1 MTTIDVGLFLA
12 GFVSWTISTLSA
24 GGGSILIVAAI
35 AALLRG
41 HAIAPVI
48 TFASFVASPARIIF
62 FWHFIEWR
70 VVWWYVPGAT
80 AGAILGGW
88 AFTHAGTQLIQVFL
102 GLFLVSTFWQY
113 RLGDRSQSF
122 RMRLHWFLP
131 VSFVSGLT
139 SAVVGASG
147 LLANPFYLNYGLVKE
162 RMLATRAV
170 NSLAIQVVKISC
182 VSDLRRAEL
191 GFGPARGFCG
201 CWCCSGHMVD
211 APVGASSRSTPL
223 SPIRSVRDGD
233 CRVVD
238 PVAAAHVDSEPVD
251 ERIVHRSAVDRL
263 SCRHSTHA
271 SIVGATNS
279 GSPIDRRRSA
289 IRNLD

>member
-24 GGGSILIVAAI
+24 GGGSILIVGAI

-48 TFASFVASPARIIF
+48 TVASFVASPARIIF

-70 VVWWYVPGAT
+70 VVWWYMPGAT

-88 AFTHAGTQLIQVFL
+88 AFTHAGTQLIQVLL

-122 RMRLHWFLP
+122 RMRLPWFLP

-170 NSLAIQVVKISC
+170 YSLAIQVVKISAY
-182 VSDLRRAEL
+182 LT
-191 GFGPARGFCG
+191 FGVLNWDSVWHGLSAG
-201 CWCCSGHMVD
+201 
-211 APVGASSRSTPL
+211 VGAVLAIWLTRPWVHRLDPRRFRQIAVSVMVIAGLLILWQQRTWIL
-223 SPIRSVRDGD
+223 SPLMRG
-233 CRVVD
+233 
-238 PVAAAHVDSEPVD
+238 
-251 ERIVHRSAVDRL
+251 
-263 SCRHSTHA
+263 
-271 SIVGATNS
+271 
-279 GSPIDRRRSA
+279 
-289 IRNLD
+289 

>member
-1 MTTIDVGLFLA
+1 M
-12 GFVSWTISTLSA
+12 
-24 GGGSILIVAAI
+24 AAI

-70 VVWWYVPGAT
+70 VVWWTRPA
-80 AGAILGGW
+80 
-88 AFTHAGTQLIQVFL
+88 QLPVRPLVVGPLPMLARSSFSTL

-170 NSLAIQVVKISC
+170 NSLAI
-182 VSDLRRAEL
+182 
-191 GFGPARGFCG
+191 
-201 CWCCSGHMVD
+201 
-211 APVGASSRSTPL
+211 
-223 SPIRSVRDGD
+223 
-233 CRVVD
+233 
-238 PVAAAHVDSEPVD
+238 
-251 ERIVHRSAVDRL
+251 
-263 SCRHSTHA
+263 
-271 SIVGATNS
+271 
-279 GSPIDRRRSA
+279 
-289 IRNLD
+289 